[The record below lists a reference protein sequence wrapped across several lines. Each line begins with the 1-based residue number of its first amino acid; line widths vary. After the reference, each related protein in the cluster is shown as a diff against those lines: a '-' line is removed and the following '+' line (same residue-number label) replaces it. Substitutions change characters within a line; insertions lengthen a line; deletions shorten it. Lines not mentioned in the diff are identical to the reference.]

1 MIPVAATFPTIATL
15 PTGPTTSS
23 QMASGASHDGSFFHT
38 IHDALS
44 SVGQSQAAATKA
56 ETAVAAGKP
65 GASQATA
72 LVLSDR
78 AELGWTGI
86 VAVRNEV
93 VSAYQTLS
101 NMQI

>member
-1 MIPVAATFPTIATL
+1 MIPVSAALPTIAT
-15 PTGPTTSS
+15 PPSGTGVHATGGTSP
-23 QMASGASHDGSFFHT
+23 DGSFFHT
-38 IHDALS
+38 IHEALS
-44 SVGQSQAAATKA
+44 SVSHDQSAATRA
-56 ETAVAAGKP
+56 ETAVASGKP

-78 AELGWTGI
+78 AELGWTGV
-86 VAVRNEV
+86 VAVRNEL

>member
-1 MIPVAATFPTIATL
+1 MVAVLTTL
-15 PTGPTTSS
+15 PTMPTLATSPIPAEDAGVT
-23 QMASGASHDGSFFHT
+23 ASSFLGTVNH
-38 IHDALS
+38 ALNAVS
-44 SVGQSQAAATKA
+44 DTQSRAGQA
-56 ETAVAAGKP
+56 ENAVAEGKP

-78 AELGWTGI
+78 AELGWSGV

-93 VSAYQTLS
+93 VSAYQTLA

>member
-1 MIPVAATFPTIATL
+1 MAIPLVSALNPSAIAADSARTPSFGAHESFLDTIQSAL
-15 PTGPTTSS
+15 
-23 QMASGASHDGSFFHT
+23 GA
-38 IHDALS
+38 
-44 SVGQSQAAATKA
+44 VSQAQGAAA
-56 ETAVAAGKP
+56 EAESAVAAGKP

-78 AELGWTGI
+78 AELGWTGV

-93 VSAYQTLS
+93 VAAYQTLT

>member
-1 MIPVAATFPTIATL
+1 MSVLSLTSFGLHESDAVGAEL
-15 PTGPTTSS
+15 TGA
-23 QMASGASHDGSFFHT
+23 QAGHSFLETVHS
-38 IHDALS
+38 ALNAVS
-44 SVGQSQAAATKA
+44 RDQGAAAAA
-56 ETAVAAGKP
+56 ESAVAAGRP

-78 AELGWTGI
+78 AELGLTAV

-93 VSAYQTLS
+93 VSAYQTLT